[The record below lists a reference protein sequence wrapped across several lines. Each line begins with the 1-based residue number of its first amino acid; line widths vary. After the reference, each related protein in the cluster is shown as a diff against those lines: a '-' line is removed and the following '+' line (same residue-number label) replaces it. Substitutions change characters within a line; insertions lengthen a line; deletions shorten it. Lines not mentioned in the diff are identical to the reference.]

1 MTGSTRAG
9 GGTRAGWLGL
19 GAIGGL
25 LLALGARSRRDAV
38 AEPGG
43 RTALVGG
50 VVLAVLG
57 LLLFALGLLLDAR
70 QALLSY
76 LAAYATGLSIMLGAL
91 TLVMT
96 CNITG
101 ARWFDAFRRP
111 AEAIA
116 ASAPLF
122 AVLFLPLAFGL
133 SRVYP
138 WAPAAAG
145 VRRVWLNAPFF
156 LIRAAL
162 YFIVWIAAGLLLRR
176 WSLRRGAGAAERVDG
191 RSRALSAGGLLAVA
205 FTFSF
210 AAFDWLMSLS
220 PAWFSTIYGVYVF
233 AGGFLAAL
241 AVLAF
246 LEPGAVRNRL
256 SGPTPRV
263 DDYQKLGNLLLTFT
277 VFWAYIAFSQFL
289 IIWIADVPQ
298 EVAWYVPRVGG
309 SWGGLALVVLV
320 GQFALPFLVLL
331 LRSVKRSPRRLAKVG
346 AWLLV
351 MHYLDIYWLVL
362 PQLHPG
368 GVHPHWL
375 DLAALCAIGG
385 CTTAYVAWLL
395 GRVALVP
402 TGASPGVPGGA
413 EHALGAP
420 VARSHRR

>member
-1 MTGSTRAG
+1 MTGSARPG

-25 LLALGARSRRDAV
+25 LLALGARSRRDEV
-38 AEPGG
+38 GEPDG
-43 RTALVGG
+43 RTASIVG
-50 VVLAVLG
+50 VVLAVPG

-76 LAAYATGLSIMLGAL
+76 LAAYATGLSIVLGAL
-91 TLVMT
+91 ILVMT

-116 ASAPLF
+116 ASSPLF

-145 VRRVWLNAPFF
+145 DRRVWLNEPFF
-156 LIRAAL
+156 LIRAAI
-162 YFIVWIAAGLLLRR
+162 YFAVWTAAGLLLRR
-176 WSLRRGAGAAERVDG
+176 WSLRPGADARGRVDA
-191 RSRALSAGGLLAVA
+191 RSRALSAGGLPAVA

-241 AVLAF
+241 AVLA
-246 LEPGAVRNRL
+246 LLVPGRA
-256 SGPTPRV
+256 PRA
-263 DDYQKLGNLLLTFT
+263 DNYQKLGNLLLTFT

-298 EVAWYVPRVGG
+298 EVAWYVPRVRG
-309 SWGGLALVVLV
+309 SWGALALVVLV
-320 GQFALPFLVLL
+320 GQFGLPFLVLL
-331 LRSVKRSPRRLAKVG
+331 LRRVKRSPGTLAKVG

-351 MHYLDIYWLVL
+351 MHYLDVYWLVL
-362 PQLHPG
+362 PQLDPG
-368 GVHPHWL
+368 GVRPHWL

-385 CTTAYVAWLL
+385 CTMAYAAWLL
-395 GRVALVP
+395 GRAALVS
-402 TGASPGVPGGA
+402 ASDSPGVPRGA
-413 EHALGAP
+413 EHGLGTP
-420 VARSHRR
+420 VARSQRR

>member
-1 MTGSTRAG
+1 MTGSARPG

-25 LLALGARSRRDAV
+25 LLALGSRFRRDEV
-38 AEPGG
+38 DGPGG
-43 RTALVGG
+43 RTALIVG
-50 VVLAVLG
+50 VVLAVPG

-76 LAAYATGLSIMLGAL
+76 LAAYATGLSIVLGAL
-91 TLVMT
+91 ILVMT

-116 ASAPLF
+116 ASSPLF

-145 VRRVWLNAPFF
+145 DRRVWLNEPSF
-156 LIRAAL
+156 LIRAAI
-162 YFIVWIAAGLLLRR
+162 YFAVWIAAGLLLRR
-176 WSLRRGAGAAERVDG
+176 WSLRPGAGARGRVDS
-191 RSRALSAGGLLAVA
+191 RSRALSAGGLPAVA

-241 AVLAF
+241 AVLAL
-246 LEPGAVRNRL
+246 LEPGRA
-256 SGPTPRV
+256 PRA
-263 DDYQKLGNLLLTFT
+263 DNYQKLGNLLLTFT

-298 EVAWYVPRVGG
+298 EVAWYAPRVRG
-309 SWGGLALVVLV
+309 SWGALALVVLA

-331 LRSVKRSPRRLAKVG
+331 LRRVKRSPGTLAKVG

-351 MHYLDIYWLVL
+351 MHYLDVYWLVL
-362 PQLHPG
+362 PQLDPG
-368 GVHPHWL
+368 GVRPHWL

-385 CTTAYVAWLL
+385 CTMAYAAWLL
-395 GRVALVP
+395 GRAALVP
-402 TGASPGVPGGA
+402 AGGSPGAPRGA
-413 EHALGAP
+413 EHGLGAP

>member
-1 MTGSTRAG
+1 MTGSARPG

-19 GAIGGL
+19 GAIGAL
-25 LLALGARSRRDAV
+25 LLALGSRSRRDEV
-38 AEPGG
+38 DGPGG
-43 RTALVGG
+43 RTALIVG
-50 VVLAVLG
+50 VVLAVPG

-76 LAAYATGLSIMLGAL
+76 LAAYATGLSIVLGAL
-91 TLVMT
+91 ILVMT

-116 ASAPLF
+116 ASSPLF

-145 VRRVWLNAPFF
+145 DRRVWLNEPSF
-156 LIRAAL
+156 LIRAAI
-162 YFIVWIAAGLLLRR
+162 YFAVWIAAGLLLRR
-176 WSLRRGAGAAERVDG
+176 WSLRPGAGARGRVDS
-191 RSRALSAGGLLAVA
+191 RSRALSAGGLPAVA

-241 AVLAF
+241 AVLAL
-246 LEPGAVRNRL
+246 LEPGRA
-256 SGPTPRV
+256 PRA
-263 DDYQKLGNLLLTFT
+263 DNYQKLGNLLLTFT

-298 EVAWYVPRVGG
+298 EVAWYAPRVRG
-309 SWGGLALVVLV
+309 SWGALALVVLA
-320 GQFALPFLVLL
+320 GQFALPFFVLL
-331 LRSVKRSPRRLAKVG
+331 LRRVKRSPGTLAKVG

-351 MHYLDIYWLVL
+351 MHYLDVYWLVL
-362 PQLHPG
+362 PQLDPG
-368 GVHPHWL
+368 GVRPHWL

-385 CTTAYVAWLL
+385 CTMAYAAWLL
-395 GRVALVP
+395 GRAALVP
-402 TGASPGVPGGA
+402 A
-413 EHALGAP
+413 
-420 VARSHRR
+420 ARSHRR

>member
-1 MTGSTRAG
+1 MTGSARPG
-9 GGTRAGWLGL
+9 GATRAGWLGL

-25 LLALGARSRRDAV
+25 LLAIGSRSRRVAV
-38 AEPGG
+38 GEPGG
-43 RTALVGG
+43 RTALVVG
-50 VVLAVLG
+50 VVLAVAG
-57 LLLFALGLLLDAR
+57 LLLFALGLLLDPR

-122 AVLFLPLAFGL
+122 AVLFLPIAFGL

-145 VRRVWLNAPFF
+145 DRRVWLNEPFF
-156 LIRAAL
+156 LMRAAI
-162 YFIVWIAAGLLLRR
+162 YFAVWIAAGLLLRR
-176 WSLRRGAGAAERVDG
+176 WSLRRTAGAHGRVDG
-191 RSRALSAGGLLAVA
+191 RSRALSAGGLPAVA
-205 FTFSF
+205 FTLSF

-241 AVLAF
+241 AVVAL
-246 LEPGAVRNRL
+246 LEPGRA
-256 SGPTPRV
+256 PRA
-263 DDYQKLGNLLLTFT
+263 DNYQKLGNLLLTFT

-309 SWGGLALVVLV
+309 SWGVLALVVLV

-331 LRSVKRSPRRLAKVG
+331 LRRVKRSPRTLAKVG
-346 AWLLV
+346 VWLLV
-351 MHYLDIYWLVL
+351 MHYLDVYWLVL

-385 CTTAYVAWLL
+385 CTMVYAARLL
-395 GRVALVP
+395 GRDARLTAV
-402 TGASPGVPGGA
+402 ASPGVSGGA
-413 EHALGAP
+413 EHGLGAP